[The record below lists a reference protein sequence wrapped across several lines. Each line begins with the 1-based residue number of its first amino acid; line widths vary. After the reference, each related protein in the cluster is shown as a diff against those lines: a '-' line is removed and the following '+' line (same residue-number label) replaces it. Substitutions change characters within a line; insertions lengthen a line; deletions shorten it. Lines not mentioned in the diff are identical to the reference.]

1 MVVVHERKS
10 KDERREEI
18 LDAAVEIFAD
28 KGLHGASTDEI
39 ARRAGISQPYIF
51 RLFGTK
57 KELYMAGVARCFR
70 ETLELMQRAAEGK
83 RGDEALEAIGQA
95 YGQLLQSDRS
105 YLRAQMQAYAA
116 CEDAEIRAVVRGGY
130 GDLVTYVERVS
141 GKSQDE
147 VRSFFAMG
155 MLMNVMAAFVKHL
168 DKLVNGIEKYALSVM
183 FPEGISAEPLSVP
196 YHDYR
201 RGVDI
206 QFPSFVARPV
216 APQDRFASTSDS

>member
-1 MVVVHERKS
+1 MAVAHDRKS

-57 KELYMAGVARCFR
+57 KELYLAGVARCFR
-70 ETLELMQRAAEGK
+70 ETLELMQRAAEGT
-83 RGDEALEAIGQA
+83 RGDDALEAIGRA
-95 YGQLLQSDRS
+95 YGELLQSDRT

-116 CEDAEIRAVVRGGY
+116 CEDPEIRAVVRAGY

-141 GKSQDE
+141 GASPE
-147 VRSFFAMG
+147 RISAFFAQG
-155 MLMNVMAAFVKHL
+155 MLLNVLASMEAPAEAWGARLIEGCEPAENAA
-168 DKLVNGIEKYALSVM
+168 A
-183 FPEGISAEPLSVP
+183 A
-196 YHDYR
+196 
-201 RGVDI
+201 
-206 QFPSFVARPV
+206 
-216 APQDRFASTSDS
+216 DS